1 MRRPI
6 RKPYRDDPNDTKKG
20 HFQSRNEATH
30 TTILWP
36 PLLHVG
42 VYITRLNH
50 FSLFPF
56 PFSFILFLCLAQK
69 KLDFCTI
76 LKFGP

>member
-6 RKPYRDDPNDTKKG
+6 RKPFQDDPNDTKKG

-36 PLLHVG
+36 PLLH
-42 VYITRLNH
+42 
-50 FSLFPF
+50 SLFVQ
-56 PFSFILFLCLAQK
+56 FIPW
-69 KLDFCTI
+69 
-76 LKFGP
+76 FGPKKVGFLYHFKI